1 MPSLNKQQ
9 NDQPQGLRFDIYE
22 RIHLTEEA
30 AGIAELEEIELLPR
44 IQVVTHGD
52 HAALRGH
59 LLLEGV
65 YRTPEQITSELH
77 HLIPV
82 EITIPLNRVGDWK
95 ISLSRLKILM
105 WTCSLYV
112 V

>member
-52 HAALRGH
+52 HAALRGICCWRACTAH
-59 LLLEGV
+59 LN
-65 YRTPEQITSELH
+65 S
-77 HLIPV
+77 
-82 EITIPLNRVGDWK
+82 
-95 ISLSRLKILM
+95 SRASFII
-105 WTCSLYV
+105 
-112 V
+112 